1 MVSSRR
7 PTWRLASR
15 SISAPQCRPRSGWAV
30 FRAGRP
36 VPDPVDDRPL
46 PGEDSRLHRVG
57 VMLLNGYGY
66 NWYRLDNQMRAD
78 DLLVR
83 SRASEHLGSAAA
95 RLRDLEGRYRR
106 KYLPPP
112 SRAHPDPDPQHLAM
126 AQHFRA
132 VADRILEIDTRLRG
146 AAVPPDDKIWLRQ
159 RGELETLQRL
169 GKCDV
174 VLVADA
180 KELASLVADLPAN
193 AGIDPAI
200 EQQIDQHLRRLAEAL
215 TRRDEILAVLR

>member
-1 MVSSRR
+1 
-7 PTWRLASR
+7 
-15 SISAPQCRPRSGWAV
+15 
-30 FRAGRP
+30 
-36 VPDPVDDRPL
+36 VPDPADDRPL
-46 PGEDSRLHRVG
+46 PGEDSRLYRIG

-66 NWYRLDNQMRAD
+66 NWYRLANQMRAD

-83 SRASEHLGSAAA
+83 SRASEHLESAAA

-112 SRAHPDPDPQHLAM
+112 TREHPDPDPEHLA
-126 AQHFRA
+126 AARQFRA
-132 VADRILEIDTRLRG
+132 LTDRILEIDTKLRG

-159 RGELETLQRL
+159 RGEVDTLQRL

-180 KELASLVADLPAN
+180 KELVEVVAGLPAEV
-193 AGIDPAI
+193 GVDPAN
-200 EQQIDQHLRRLAEAL
+200 EQQIDQQLGRLTAAL
-215 TRRDEILAVLR
+215 TRRGEILAVLR

>member
-1 MVSSRR
+1 
-7 PTWRLASR
+7 
-15 SISAPQCRPRSGWAV
+15 
-30 FRAGRP
+30 
-36 VPDPVDDRPL
+36 L
-46 PGEDSRLHRVG
+46 PGEDSRLYRIG

-66 NWYRLDNQMRAD
+66 NWYRLDSQMRAD

-83 SRASEHLGSAAA
+83 SRASQHLESAAV

-112 SRAHPDPDPQHLAM
+112 TRAHPDPDPQHLAT

-169 GKCDV
+169 GRCDV

-180 KELASLVADLPAN
+180 RELGGVVGDLPAE
-193 AGIDPAI
+193 ADIDPEI
-200 EQQIDQHLRRLAEAL
+200 DGQIDQHLGRLAREL
-215 TRRDEILAVLR
+215 NRREEILAVLR

>member
-1 MVSSRR
+1 M
-7 PTWRLASR
+7 
-15 SISAPQCRPRSGWAV
+15 G
-30 FRAGRP
+30 RA
-36 VPDPVDDRPL
+36 VPDIVDDRPL
-46 PGEDSRLHRVG
+46 PGEDSRLHRIG

-83 SRASEHLGSAAA
+83 SRASEHLASAAA
-95 RLRDLEGRYRR
+95 RLHDLGGRYRR

-112 SRAHPDPDPQHLAM
+112 TRAHPDPDPQHLAT
-126 AQHFRA
+126 AQQFRA

-169 GKCDV
+169 GWCDV

-180 KELASLVADLPAN
+180 KGLVGVVADLPAEV
-193 AGIDPAI
+193 GIDSAI
-200 EQQIDQHLRRLAEAL
+200 EQQIDQHLGRLAETL

>member
-15 SISAPQCRPRSGWAV
+15 STSAPQCRPRSGWAV
-30 FRAGRP
+30 FRVGQA

-46 PGEDSRLHRVG
+46 PGEDSRLHRIG

-83 SRASEHLGSAAA
+83 SRASEHLESAAA

-106 KYLPPP
+106 KYLATPT
-112 SRAHPDPDPQHLAM
+112 REHPDPDPQHLA
-126 AQHFRA
+126 AARQFRG
-132 VADRILEIDTRLRG
+132 VADRILEIDYQAAG
-146 AAVPPDDKIWLRQ
+146 ALSCAN
-159 RGELETLQRL
+159 LQSGARS
-169 GKCDV
+169 
-174 VLVADA
+174 A
-180 KELASLVADLPAN
+180 
-193 AGIDPAI
+193 
-200 EQQIDQHLRRLAEAL
+200 
-215 TRRDEILAVLR
+215 

>member
-1 MVSSRR
+1 
-7 PTWRLASR
+7 
-15 SISAPQCRPRSGWAV
+15 
-30 FRAGRP
+30 

-46 PGEDSRLHRVG
+46 PGEDSRLYRIG

-83 SRASEHLGSAAA
+83 SRASEHLESAAA
-95 RLRDLEGRYRR
+95 RLRDLDGRYRR

-112 SRAHPDPDPQHLAM
+112 TRERPDPDPQHLAA

-132 VADRILEIDTRLRG
+132 VADRVLEIDTRLRG
-146 AAVPPDDKIWLRQ
+146 APVPPDDKIWVRQ
-159 RGELETLQRL
+159 RGEIETLQRL
-169 GKCDV
+169 GNCDV
-174 VLVADA
+174 VLVAGA
-180 KELASLVADLPAN
+180 KEVVETVAGVPADVC
-193 AGIDPAI
+193 IDPAI
-200 EQQIDQHLRRLAEAL
+200 EQQIDKHLGRLAETL

>member
-1 MVSSRR
+1 V
-7 PTWRLASR
+7 
-15 SISAPQCRPRSGWAV
+15 G
-30 FRAGRP
+30 RA
-36 VPDPVDDRPL
+36 VPDIVDDRPL
-46 PGEDSRLHRVG
+46 PGEDSRLHRIG

-83 SRASEHLGSAAA
+83 SRASEHLESAAA
-95 RLRDLEGRYRR
+95 RLHDLEGRYRR

-112 SRAHPDPDPQHLAM
+112 TRAHPDPDPQHLAT
-126 AQHFRA
+126 AQQFRA

-169 GKCDV
+169 GRCDV
-174 VLVADA
+174 ALVGDA
-180 KELASLVADLPAN
+180 KGLVGVVAN
-193 AGIDPAI
+193 LDAEVGIDSAI
-200 EQQIDQHLRRLAEAL
+200 EQQIDQHLGRLAETL

>member
-1 MVSSRR
+1 M
-7 PTWRLASR
+7 
-15 SISAPQCRPRSGWAV
+15 G
-30 FRAGRP
+30 RA
-36 VPDPVDDRPL
+36 VPDIVDDRPL
-46 PGEDSRLHRVG
+46 PGEDSRLHRIG

-83 SRASEHLGSAAA
+83 SRASEHLASAAA
-95 RLRDLEGRYRR
+95 RLHDLGGRYRR

-112 SRAHPDPDPQHLAM
+112 TRAHPDPDPQHLAT
-126 AQHFRA
+126 AQQFRA

-169 GKCDV
+169 GRCDV
-174 VLVADA
+174 ALVGDA
-180 KELASLVADLPAN
+180 KGLVGVVAN
-193 AGIDPAI
+193 LDAEVGIDSAI
-200 EQQIDQHLRRLAEAL
+200 EQQIDQHLGRLAETL

>member
-15 SISAPQCRPRSGWAV
+15 SISAPQCRLRSGWVVCRVGGAV
-30 FRAGRP
+30 LYM
-36 VPDPVDDRPL
+36 VDDRPL
-46 PGEDSRLHRVG
+46 PGEDSRLHRIG

-83 SRASEHLGSAAA
+83 SRASEHLESAAA
-95 RLRDLEGRYRR
+95 QLRDLERRYRR

-112 SRAHPDPDPQHLAM
+112 TREHPDPDPQHLA
-126 AQHFRA
+126 AARQFRA

-146 AAVPPDDKIWLRQ
+146 AAVPSDDKIWLRQ
-159 RGELETLQRL
+159 RSELETLQRL

-174 VLVADA
+174 VLVAGA
-180 KELASLVADLPAN
+180 KELAGPVA
-193 AGIDPAI
+193 
-200 EQQIDQHLRRLAEAL
+200 Q
-215 TRRDEILAVLR
+215 

>member
-1 MVSSRR
+1 MS
-7 PTWRLASR
+7 
-15 SISAPQCRPRSGWAV
+15 
-30 FRAGRP
+30 
-36 VPDPVDDRPL
+36 
-46 PGEDSRLHRVG
+46 GEDSRLYRIG

-83 SRASEHLGSAAA
+83 SRASEHLERVAA
-95 RLRDLEGRYRR
+95 RLRDLEARYRS

-112 SRAHPDPDPQHLAM
+112 TREHPDPDPQHLAT
-126 AQHFRA
+126 ARRFRA
-132 VADRILEIDTRLRG
+132 VADRILEIDTKLRG

-174 VLVADA
+174 ALVAGA
-180 KELASLVADLPAN
+180 KELVEIAAGLPADVS
-193 AGIDPAI
+193 IDPEI
-200 EQQIDQHLRRLAEAL
+200 EQQIDQHLSQLTAAL
-215 TRRDEILAVLR
+215 TRRGEILAILS

>member
-1 MVSSRR
+1 MH
-7 PTWRLASR
+7 
-15 SISAPQCRPRSGWAV
+15 
-30 FRAGRP
+30 
-36 VPDPVDDRPL
+36 DPADDRPL
-46 PGEDSRLHRVG
+46 PGEDSRLYRIG

-83 SRASEHLGSAAA
+83 SRASEHLESAAA
-95 RLRDLEGRYRR
+95 QLRDLEGRYRR
-106 KYLPPP
+106 KYLPPAT
-112 SRAHPDPDPQHLAM
+112 REHPDPDSQHLA
-126 AQHFRA
+126 AARQFRA

-174 VLVADA
+174 LLVADA
-180 KELASLVADLPAN
+180 KELASLVADLPAE

>member
-1 MVSSRR
+1 
-7 PTWRLASR
+7 
-15 SISAPQCRPRSGWAV
+15 
-30 FRAGRP
+30 

-46 PGEDSRLHRVG
+46 PGEDSRLYRIG

-83 SRASEHLGSAAA
+83 SRASEHLESAAA

-112 SRAHPDPDPQHLAM
+112 TREHPDPDPQHLA
-126 AQHFRA
+126 AARRFRA
-132 VADRILEIDTRLRG
+132 VTDRILEIDTRLRG
-146 AAVPPDDKIWLRQ
+146 APVPADDEIWLRQ
-159 RGELETLQRL
+159 RGELEAVQRL
-169 GKCDV
+169 GNCDV
-174 VLVADA
+174 VLVARA
-180 KELASLVADLPAN
+180 KEVVETMAGVPADVC
-193 AGIDPAI
+193 IDPAI
-200 EQQIDQHLRRLAEAL
+200 EQQIDKHLDRLAEEL

>member
-1 MVSSRR
+1 M
-7 PTWRLASR
+7 
-15 SISAPQCRPRSGWAV
+15 
-30 FRAGRP
+30 
-36 VPDPVDDRPL
+36 PDPADDRPL
-46 PGEDSRLHRVG
+46 PGEDSRLYRVG
-57 VMLLNGYGY
+57 ATLLNGYGY

-83 SRASEHLGSAAA
+83 SRASEHLENAAA

-106 KYLPPP
+106 KYLTPP
-112 SRAHPDPDPQHLAM
+112 SREHPDPDPEHLTA
-126 AQHFRA
+126 AAHFRA

-174 VLVADA
+174 FLVVDA
-180 KELASLVADLPAN
+180 KGLVDVVAALPADTD
-193 AGIDPAI
+193 IDPEI
-200 EQQIDQHLRRLAEAL
+200 EQQIDHHLGRLAAAL
-215 TRRDEILAVLR
+215 TRRSDILAILS

>member
-1 MVSSRR
+1 VGR
-7 PTWRLASR
+7 
-15 SISAPQCRPRSGWAV
+15 AV
-30 FRAGRP
+30 A
-36 VPDPVDDRPL
+36 DIVDDRPL
-46 PGEDSRLHRVG
+46 PGEDSRLHRIG

-83 SRASEHLGSAAA
+83 SRASEHLESAAA
-95 RLRDLEGRYRR
+95 RLHDLEGRYRR

-112 SRAHPDPDPQHLAM
+112 TRAHPDPDPQHLAT
-126 AQHFRA
+126 AQQFRA

-169 GKCDV
+169 GRCDV

-180 KELASLVADLPAN
+180 KGLVGVVADLPAEV
-193 AGIDPAI
+193 GIDPAI
-200 EQQIDQHLRRLAEAL
+200 EQQIDQHLGRLAETL